1 MTKFIFHGGVT
12 QLDVESN
19 RSFYRE
25 IIKDI
30 PEEGT
35 ILLVYFASRS
45 TDTESNEEKMKA
57 DIERFEEQSEGK
69 GLHFIMATRGEFI
82 EQLSQADGVYI
93 RGGSTAQLMEILRSY
108 PDLKPFIKGKVLAGS
123 SAGAYALLTF
133 YDSHY
138 EDLVL
143 EGLALAPVRVVCHC
157 DSVKMKP
164 REKSVQ
170 LLKETAP
177 ELELILLNDCEWKV
191 FLS

>member
-1 MTKFIFHGGVT
+1 MTKFIFHGGTT

-30 PEEGT
+30 PEGGT
-35 ILLVYFASRS
+35 VLLVYFASRA
-45 TDTESNEEKMKA
+45 TDAETNEEKMKC
-57 DIERFEEQSEGK
+57 DVERFENQSEGK
-69 GLHFIMATRGEFI
+69 RLHFVMATREEFI
-82 EQLSQADGVYI
+82 NQLSQADAMYI

-108 PDLKPFIKGKVLAGS
+108 PDLKPYTEGKVLAGS
-123 SAGAYALLTF
+123 SAGAYALSTF

-157 DSVKMKP
+157 NSVKMKP

-170 LLKETAP
+170 LLKETTP

>member
-30 PEEGT
+30 PDGGT
-35 ILLVYFASRS
+35 VLLVYFASRA
-45 TDTESNEEKMKA
+45 TDLQSDEEKMKC
-57 DIERFEEQSEGK
+57 DIEGFKKQSEGK
-69 GLHFIMATRGEFI
+69 HLNFVMATREEFI
-82 EQLSQADGVYI
+82 DQLSQADAVYI

-108 PDLKPFIKGKVLAGS
+108 PDLKPYTEGKVLAGS
-123 SAGAYALLTF
+123 SAGAYALSTF

-143 EGLALAPVRVVCHC
+143 DGLALAPVRVVCHC
-157 DSVKMKP
+157 DSAKMKP
-164 REKSVQ
+164 REKSVE

-177 ELELILLNDCEWKV
+177 QLELILLNDCEWKAIV
-191 FLS
+191 T

>member
-1 MTKFIFHGGVT
+1 MTKFIFHGGTT

-30 PEEGT
+30 PEGGT
-35 ILLVYFASRS
+35 VLLVYFASRA
-45 TDTESNEEKMKA
+45 TDAETNEEKMKS
-57 DIERFEEQSEGK
+57 DIERFQNQSEGK
-69 GLHFIMATRGEFI
+69 RLHFVMATREEFI
-82 EQLSQADGVYI
+82 NQLSQADAMYI

-108 PDLKPFIKGKVLAGS
+108 PDLKPYTEGKVLAGS
-123 SAGAYALLTF
+123 SAGAYALSTF

-157 DSVKMKP
+157 NSVKMKP

-170 LLKETAP
+170 LLKETTP